1 MTSKWLIP
9 MDGSENALRAV
20 DHAIGAAAQASAKPE
35 IFLVNVQPPLPGDVT
50 TFVNRESV
58 QDFHREEGYK
68 ALAAARQKLEAAGLS
83 HTPHILV
90 GEPAPLICEFAKTRG
105 IDQIIMGTR
114 GLGTIGGMLLGSV
127 TTKVVHLCDI
137 PVVLVK

>member
-9 MDGSENALRAV
+9 MDGSDNALRAV
-20 DHAIGAAAQASAKPE
+20 DHVIRAAAQASAKPE
-35 IFLVNVQPPLPGDVT
+35 IFLVNVQHPLSGDVT
-50 TFVNRESV
+50 TFVNREVV
-58 QDFHREEGYK
+58 QDFHREEGRK
-68 ALAAARQKLEAAGLS
+68 ALAAAQQKLDAAGLPYT
-83 HTPHILV
+83 HHILV
-90 GEPAPLICEFAKTRG
+90 GEPALLICEFAKTHG
-105 IDQIIMGTR
+105 CDQIIMGTR

>member
-9 MDGSENALRAV
+9 MDGSDNALRAV
-20 DHAIGAAAQASAKPE
+20 DHVIGAAAKANAKPE
-35 IFLVNVQPPLPGDVT
+35 ISLVNVQHPLSGDVT
-50 TFVNRESV
+50 TFVNKEIV
-58 QDFHREEGYK
+58 QDFHREEGHK
-68 ALAAARQKLEAAGLS
+68 ALAAARQKLDAAGLPY
-83 HTPHILV
+83 TYHILV
-90 GEPAPLICEFAKTRG
+90 GEPALLICEFAKTHG
-105 IDQIIMGTR
+105 CGQIVMGTR